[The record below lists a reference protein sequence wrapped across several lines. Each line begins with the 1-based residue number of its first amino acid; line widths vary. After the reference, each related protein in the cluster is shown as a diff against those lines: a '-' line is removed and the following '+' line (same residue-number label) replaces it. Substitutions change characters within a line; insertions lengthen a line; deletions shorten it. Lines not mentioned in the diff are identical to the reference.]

1 MLMVSL
7 SVLNDVPE
15 YIPTKRIIFSTNLK
29 TEATGQR
36 LGIPVYNSRALKARG
51 VMPAISDFD
60 NPPPPNRLDASGGSG
75 SHGRFAIGD
84 CRFKFAPPRVWSM
97 SRK

>member
-1 MLMVSL
+1 MVIL

-51 VMPAISDFD
+51 VML
-60 NPPPPNRLDASGGSG
+60 RASFCVGGFG
-75 SHGRFAIGD
+75 HAAEITTFAMVVMRARCIDSEAG
-84 CRFKFAPPRVWSM
+84 KAPSTI
-97 SRK
+97 